1 MPPLYLQ
8 PQPALAELLAELF
21 KVGDFSG
28 LTWALYAEY
37 KPTFSFSSSSSFF
50 ILNGKFQAHLKVE
63 KLALLIDL
71 CFLLYIDKL

>member
-8 PQPALAELLAELF
+8 PQPPLAELLAELF
-21 KVGDFSG
+21 KVEDFSG

-50 ILNGKFQAHLKVE
+50 FKKLKNF
-63 KLALLIDL
+63 KHI
-71 CFLLYIDKL
+71 